1 MKYISVSVLG
11 LIFAVVLNFYNTSK
25 DIELS
30 NLNETKFEPDDS
42 IYNNAVQVLET
53 LDSLKITKYK
63 EIEDGMDSSYRVIR
77 NLSSKI
83 NRTNNTLLQLKSE
96 NVILKDKLLSIYQE
110 DSSYKVFLDSLKIK
124 L

>member
-30 NLNETKFEPDDS
+30 NLNETKFEPNDS

-63 EIEDGMDSSYRVIR
+63 EIEDSMDSSYRVIR